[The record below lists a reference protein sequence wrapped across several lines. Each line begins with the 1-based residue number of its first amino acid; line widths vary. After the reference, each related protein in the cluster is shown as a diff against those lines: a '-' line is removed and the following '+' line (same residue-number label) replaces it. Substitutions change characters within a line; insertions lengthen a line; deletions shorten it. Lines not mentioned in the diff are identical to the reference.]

1 MKIEISDN
9 TFDRLS
15 KLVVGFD
22 SPDAVINRL
31 IDKTLNYTEKKPE
44 VFFKPEDEVLFKRE
58 LLISR
63 KAEVCIYKAD
73 GTYTIMLW
81 NASKLQEESNLR
93 ANLGSGFLRDWKKK
107 NIVKIELEVLSG
119 EENTR
124 MLKLAHALDLRY
136 VELISLKP
144 KIHKENKFNY
154 LIMFGDESNEHILS
168 KIKMLNLDGEVM
180 LPSYMLDD

>member
-1 MKIEISDN
+1 MKIDISEK
-9 TFDRLS
+9 TYERLS

-31 IDKTLNYTEKKPE
+31 IDKTLNYAEKKPE
-44 VFFKPEDEVLFKRE
+44 VFFKPEDEVVFKRE
-58 LLISR
+58 LLKSR
-63 KAEVCIYKAD
+63 KAEVCIYKSD
-73 GTYTIMLW
+73 GTYMIMLW

-119 EENTR
+119 GEDEQ

-136 VELISLKP
+136 IELIGLKP
-144 KIHKENKFNY
+144 KIHKEDEYNY
-154 LIMFGDESNEHILS
+154 LIMFQDESNKNALL
-168 KIKMLNLDGEVM
+168 KIKMLNSDCEVM